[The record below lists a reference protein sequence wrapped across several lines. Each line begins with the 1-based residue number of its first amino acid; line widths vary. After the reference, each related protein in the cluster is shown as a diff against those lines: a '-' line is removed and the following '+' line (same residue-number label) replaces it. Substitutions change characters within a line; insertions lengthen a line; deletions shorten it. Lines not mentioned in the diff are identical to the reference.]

1 VETKKFL
8 KPTIS
13 KKCRIISKAKLSEMI
28 YLHFFT
34 REFSVLPSPVKDADR
49 LI

>member
-1 VETKKFL
+1 VETKKF
-8 KPTIS
+8 KKSTIS
-13 KKCRIISKAKLSEMI
+13 KKCRIISEAKLSAMI